1 MEDRS
6 NNLRHE
12 NIHNLAQH
20 KHKTWFSAKFQLL
33 GCGINPSIRS
43 QNFWIHIQM
52 YTLPFSLNS
61 WFNSTVIR
69 SLEKAIKPL
78 DIQRIVRTLS
88 LYMKACQYMV
98 KQE

>member
-33 GCGINPSIRS
+33 GCGINPSICTS
-43 QNFWIHIQM
+43 SSHDGQ
-52 YTLPFSLNS
+52 PPAAFSAEYKYILGFINY
-61 WFNSTVIR
+61 I
-69 SLEKAIKPL
+69 
-78 DIQRIVRTLS
+78 
-88 LYMKACQYMV
+88 YY
-98 KQE
+98 